1 MPPALVQT
9 NAWSSRWLISENPA
23 TCPSSFI
30 AVAALSKPPASV
42 PKSVTVYDCAPA
54 SGTRIKAI
62 AAHRPKLTLPIV
74 QSSVKPIRTTVTML
88 RVIWTLVKMKVLA
101 QREAYSFGRQVTLSG
116 VSDNV
121 GCVKQFSST
130 LQHALVEERHFA
142 LAEAVAFAPPTQARS
157 QSVFR
162 SGTQSDP
169 CISSVTT
176 SIMITTSNS
185 SVKRSGI
192 PTQLLDVLLHT
203 IACSGLSR
211 VRTELC

>member
-116 VSDNV
+116 DFTQNPGHRVDECNRDFSPATVTGVSPRPLGGRV
-121 GCVKQFSST
+121 SRLSRCSSAKSCDPP
-130 LQHALVEERHFA
+130 HAY
-142 LAEAVAFAPPTQARS
+142 LARML
-157 QSVFR
+157 
-162 SGTQSDP
+162 SGGNHCTGGG
-169 CISSVTT
+169 SSVHWGRRPVAQGNP
-176 SIMITTSNS
+176 ILEFH
-185 SVKRSGI
+185 GGY
-192 PTQLLDVLLHT
+192 
-203 IACSGLSR
+203 A
-211 VRTELC
+211 